1 MPIKGTSEIRRL
13 PRLGKIRLG
22 LKKESPRTGNPY
34 PEATDYFVCPDEVKE
49 VYGEKPTE
57 LKIVFPTE
65 DAPQQW
71 LKRYSVTRGL
81 VCRGDGEK
89 AIAQLDPKTG
99 EIATRESGGA
109 VLKEVTCDPENCPA
123 YKAKQCRP
131 LMTLQFLLPDVPGA
145 LGVYQIDTSSRNSII
160 NVNST
165 LELVKACGRVRMIP
179 LVLKLVPL
187 QVQPEG
193 KKKTVHVLQLVSP
206 YTFNELLQ
214 LVDRS
219 PQEIFMLPAPEE
231 PPEDLYPDEVITD
244 ELDSLESGAPP
255 ADNPEISPM
264 AEGLPAASQEN
275 PLKAW
280 ADVVQL
286 YKELKPDEKRI
297 QAWWK
302 RAYNL
307 DVELKDF
314 SLARPPQKFGQQM
327 IAVFRD
333 KLKELKREQAAQELP
348 LSWQ

>member
-1 MPIKGTSEIRRL
+1 
-13 PRLGKIRLG
+13 
-22 LKKESPRTGNPY
+22 
-34 PEATDYFVCPDEVKE
+34 
-49 VYGEKPTE
+49 
-57 LKIVFPTE
+57 
-65 DAPQQW
+65 
-71 LKRYSVTRGL
+71 
-81 VCRGDGEK
+81 
-89 AIAQLDPKTG
+89 
-99 EIATRESGGA
+99 
-109 VLKEVTCDPENCPA
+109 
-123 YKAKQCRP
+123 
-131 LMTLQFLLPDVPGA
+131 
-145 LGVYQIDTSSRNSII
+145 
-160 NVNST
+160 
-165 LELVKACGRVRMIP
+165 MIP
-179 LVLKLVPL
+179 LILKLVPL